1 MLVAFQAGHQRQGDS
16 DPNIKASAFGRN
28 FRRRIS
34 EAHTPA
40 YKTITLPVSPILS
53 TGPNGILAPPLR
65 ERACRRDCA
74 KQSAHM
80 MKQVKKLRTRVSL
93 IKRSLLCSSGQS
105 TQKFQQSAQSREM
118 LRSAQNDAGI
128 LKGRYQRSQTALP
141 TFPLTARSATRKIA
155 WNSRPRPL

>member
-1 MLVAFQAGHQRQGDS
+1 MLAAFQAGHQRQGDS
-16 DPNIKASAFGRN
+16 DPNIKESAFGRN

-40 YKTITLPVSPILS
+40 YKTITLPGFPNTKHGPEWNPCAFPEGEGLS
-53 TGPNGILAPPLR
+53 A
-65 ERACRRDCA
+65 DCA

-118 LRSAQNDAGI
+118 LRSE
-128 LKGRYQRSQTALP
+128 
-141 TFPLTARSATRKIA
+141 
-155 WNSRPRPL
+155 